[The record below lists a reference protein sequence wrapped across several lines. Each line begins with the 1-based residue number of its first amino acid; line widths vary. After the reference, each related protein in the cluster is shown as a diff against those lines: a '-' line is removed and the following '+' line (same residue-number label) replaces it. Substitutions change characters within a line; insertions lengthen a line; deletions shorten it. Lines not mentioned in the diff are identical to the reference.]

1 MLVIKN
7 YKKIKNQYFG
17 DWQVGKVEE
26 LPECYAM
33 QVWNTT
39 EKKSVTLAI
48 VREPLAEATETFE
61 TAYHFSLVEDDIRPA
76 NIIEDVIYHSVLEDM
91 ELFGESLVHY
101 LNTL

>member
-17 DWQVGKVEE
+17 DWQIGRVEE
-26 LPECYAM
+26 MKECYAL
-33 QVWNTT
+33 QAFNANT
-39 EKKSVTLAI
+39 KKSITMAI
-48 VREPLAEATETFE
+48 LREPIVSEIEFE
-61 TAYHFSLVEDDIRPA
+61 TAYQISLVEDDIRPS
-76 NIIEDVIYHSVLEDM
+76 NIIEDVIYHTVLEDM

>member
-48 VREPLAEATETFE
+48 LREPMMDESE
-61 TAYHFSLVEDDIRPA
+61 YDIPYRISLVEDDKKPS
-76 NIIEDVIYHSVLEDM
+76 NIIDDVIYHSVLQDM
-91 ELFGESLVHY
+91 ELFGESLIHY

>member
-17 DWQVGKVEE
+17 DWQIGKMEE
-26 LPECYAM
+26 MKECYAL
-33 QVWNTT
+33 QAFSTTAKKSITLVILREPILNKAEWNT
-39 EKKSVTLAI
+39 
-48 VREPLAEATETFE
+48 
-61 TAYHFSLVEDDIRPA
+61 AYQISLVEDGVGNS

-91 ELFGESLVHY
+91 DMFGESLVHY

>member
-17 DWQVGKVEE
+17 DWQIGKVEE

-48 VREPLAEATETFE
+48 LREPMIDELEYD
-61 TAYHFSLVEDDIRPA
+61 TAYRISLVEDDKKPS
-76 NIIEDVIYHSVLEDM
+76 NIIDDVIYHSVLQDM
-91 ELFGESLVHY
+91 ELFGESLTHY

>member
-17 DWQVGKVEE
+17 DWQIGRAQEMK
-26 LPECYAM
+26 ECYAL
-33 QVWNTT
+33 QAFNANT
-39 EKKSVTLAI
+39 KKSITLAI
-48 VREPLAEATETFE
+48 LREPIVSDVEFE
-61 TAYHFSLVEDDIRPA
+61 TAYQISLVEDNKGG
-76 NIIEDVIYHSVLEDM
+76 NIIEDVIYHTVLEDM

>member
-7 YKKIKNQYFG
+7 YKKIKNKYFG

-33 QVWNTT
+33 QVWSTT

-48 VREPLAEATETFE
+48 LRQPMMDESEYD
-61 TAYHFSLVEDDIRPA
+61 TAYRISLVEDNKKPS
-76 NIIEDVIYHSVLEDM
+76 NIIDDVIYHSVLEDM
-91 ELFGESLVHY
+91 ELFGESLTHY

>member
-17 DWQVGKVEE
+17 DWQIGKAEE
-26 LPECYAM
+26 MKECYAL
-33 QVWNTT
+33 QAFNYTT
-39 EKKSVTLAI
+39 KKSITLAI
-48 VREPLAEATETFE
+48 MREPVVSDIEFE
-61 TAYHFSLVEDDIRPA
+61 TAYQISLVEDNMGG
-76 NIIEDVIYHSVLEDM
+76 NIIEDVIYHTVLEDM

>member
-1 MLVIKN
+1 MLVIRN

-39 EKKSVTLAI
+39 EKKSITMAI
-48 VREPLAEATETFE
+48 LREPIVQDYETV
-61 TAYHFSLVEDDIRPA
+61 YPISLVEDNNGG
-76 NIIEDVIYHSVLEDM
+76 NIIEDVIYHTVLEDM

-101 LNTL
+101 LNTI

>member
-17 DWQVGKVEE
+17 DWQIGKIEE
-26 LPECYAM
+26 MKECYAL
-33 QVWNTT
+33 QAFNANT
-39 EKKSVTLAI
+39 KKSITMAI
-48 VREPLAEATETFE
+48 LREPMMDEAEYD
-61 TAYHFSLVEDDIRPA
+61 TAYRISLVEDDKKPS
-76 NIIEDVIYHSVLEDM
+76 NIIDDVIYHSVLEDM

>member
-48 VREPLAEATETFE
+48 LRDPIVQEYEIVYPI
-61 TAYHFSLVEDDIRPA
+61 SLVEDNRSS
-76 NIIEDVIYHSVLEDM
+76 NIIEDIIYHSVLEDM

>member
-1 MLVIKN
+1 MLVIRN

-48 VREPLAEATETFE
+48 LREPMIDELEYD
-61 TAYHFSLVEDDIRPA
+61 TAYRISLVEDDKKPS

-91 ELFGESLVHY
+91 ELFGESLTHY
-101 LNTL
+101 LNTI

>member
-17 DWQVGKVEE
+17 DWQIGRVQEMA
-26 LPECYAM
+26 ECYAM
-33 QVWNTT
+33 QIWNNL
-39 EKKSVTLAI
+39 ENRSVTLAI
-48 VREPLAEATETFE
+48 LREPIVSEIEFE
-61 TAYHFSLVEDDIRPA
+61 TAYQICLVEDNRGG
-76 NIIEDVIYHSVLEDM
+76 NIIEDVIYHTVLEDM

>member
-1 MLVIKN
+1 MLVIRN

-48 VREPLAEATETFE
+48 LREPMIAELEYD
-61 TAYHFSLVEDDIRPA
+61 TAYRISLVEDDKKPS
-76 NIIEDVIYHSVLEDM
+76 NIIDDVIYHSVLQDM
-91 ELFGESLVHY
+91 ELFGESLTHY

>member
-17 DWQVGKVEE
+17 DWQIGRVEE
-26 LPECYAM
+26 MKECYAL
-33 QVWNTT
+33 QAFNYTT
-39 EKKSVTLAI
+39 KKSITLAI
-48 VREPLAEATETFE
+48 MREPVVSDIEFE
-61 TAYHFSLVEDDIRPA
+61 TAYQISLVEDNMGG
-76 NIIEDVIYHSVLEDM
+76 NIIEDVIYHTVLEDM